1 MAGAGA
7 EVLVMPEYQGRVDVL
22 ELLRALGQRPVLSL
36 LVEGG
41 GELLGSFFDRG
52 LVDKV
57 QAIVAP
63 MIIGGKRAPTAVA
76 GRGAHRMDEALR
88 LQEVSVERLG
98 SDLLVSGYVRARE
111 QKKV

>member
-1 MAGAGA
+1 
-7 EVLVMPEYQGRVDVL
+7 VDL
-22 ELLRALGQRPVLSL
+22 RELLRDLGRRPALSL

-63 MIIGGKRAPTAVA
+63 MIIGGKRSPTAVA
-76 GRGAHRMDEALR
+76 GRGVARMEEALR
-88 LQEVSVERLG
+88 LREVAVERLG
-98 SDLLVSGYVRARE
+98 SDVLVTGYVGERDVSRE
-111 QKKV
+111 TGE